1 MSGAESEEERREKVR
16 QSSLN
21 ERNKSD
27 VMDGS
32 DDYNR
37 VSMEQ

>member
-1 MSGAESEEERREKVR
+1 MSGGESEEERREKVR

-21 ERNKSD
+21 ERTRSD
-27 VMDGS
+27 VMDWS
-32 DDYNR
+32 DGCNQ